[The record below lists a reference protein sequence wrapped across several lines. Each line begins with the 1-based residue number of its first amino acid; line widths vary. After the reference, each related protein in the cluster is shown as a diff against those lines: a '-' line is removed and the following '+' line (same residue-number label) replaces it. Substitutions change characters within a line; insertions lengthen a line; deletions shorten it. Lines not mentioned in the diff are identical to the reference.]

1 VYAES
6 EVSSDS
12 ETAPA
17 PPAPAPAP
25 KVVKSL
31 REFAKE
37 VGVTPMAVSVAVKRG
52 RLKASVLVEGGVCRG
67 IVDVPLAH
75 MEWAKNSDIS
85 KAPPRIREK
94 AAERQRALE
103 GDDPLTAGPSGESL
117 QEASATAKFW
127 DSKLKEL
134 KYREAAGELIEASQV
149 ERKLVEVF
157 TACRTKLLAIP
168 NRARQDLPHLTVPD
182 MAVFEGLIREACEDL
197 AAEASEAEAAIP
209 PIARR
214 ADEVAEIRAEED
226 EHALIGED
234 P

>member
-1 VYAES
+1 MQNRK
-6 EVSSDS
+6 VSSDS
-12 ETAPA
+12 SPPVSPA
-17 PPAPAPAP
+17 PVSPP
-25 KVVKSL
+25 VVLSL
-31 REFAKE
+31 RQFAKQ
-37 VGVTPMAVSVAVKRG
+37 VGVTVNAVSVAVKHG
-52 RLKASVLVEGGVCRG
+52 RLKASVLVENGVCRG
-67 IVDVPLAH
+67 IVDIPLAH
-75 MEWAKNSDIS
+75 MEWTKNSDIS

-103 GDDPLTAGPSGESL
+103 GDETTAGPSGESL

-127 DSKLKEL
+127 DARLKEL
-134 KYREAAGELIEASQV
+134 KYREAAGELVEASQV

-168 NRARQDLPHLTVPD
+168 TRARQDLPHLTVPD

-197 AAEASEAEAAIP
+197 AAEASEAEAAVEIDR
-209 PIARR
+209 RR
-214 ADEVAEIRAEED
+214 AEVEQLRADED